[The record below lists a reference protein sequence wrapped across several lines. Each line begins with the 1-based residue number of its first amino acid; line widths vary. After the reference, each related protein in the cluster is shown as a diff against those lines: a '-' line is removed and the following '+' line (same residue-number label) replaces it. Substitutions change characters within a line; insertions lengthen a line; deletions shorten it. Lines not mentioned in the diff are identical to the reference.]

1 MGSGGVGASR
11 DGERLKKSMTRSLSA
26 GLASTGLASSG
37 LLPGG
42 LFEGFVEPAAAALGV
57 PVRRGPR
64 WYPAVLVAESS
75 STRAMASSS
84 ERSPPV
90 DILSSQRLPRQTL
103 GKRLPR
109 AIVNLLARFWRRFRE
124 LRHGPGQQ
132 IVKISHDERPFSG
145 RMTTSP
151 YPRRN
156 IRLGIARGAWIRL
169 ARPAPAI

>member
-11 DGERLKKSMTRSLSA
+11 DGARLKKSMTRSLSA
-26 GLASTGLASSG
+26 GLVSAGLASAGSSLEAFSRTSWNQP
-37 LLPGG
+37 LLLWAFPSAGG
-42 LFEGFVEPAAAALGV
+42 GD
-57 PVRRGPR
+57 
-64 WYPAVLVAESS
+64 PAVLVAEVILDARNGVVE
-75 STRAMASSS
+75 RA
-84 ERSPPV
+84 ELPV

-124 LRHGPGQQ
+124 LRHGPSQQ

-151 YPRRN
+151 PETCG
-156 IRLGIARGAWIRL
+156 LDS
-169 ARPAPAI
+169 P

>member
-26 GLASTGLASSG
+26 GLVSAGLASAGSSLEAFSRTSWNQPLLLWASPSAVARGGVSG
-37 LLPGG
+37 RP
-42 LFEGFVEPAAAALGV
+42 
-57 PVRRGPR
+57 RRGVILDAR
-64 WYPAVLVAESS
+64 DGVVERAEL
-75 STRAMASSS
+75 
-84 ERSPPV
+84 PV
-90 DILSSQRLPRQTL
+90 DILSSQWLLRQTL

-132 IVKISHDERPFSG
+132 IVKISHDARPFSG

-151 YPRRN
+151 SETCGLDSP
-156 IRLGIARGAWIRL
+156 
-169 ARPAPAI
+169 